1 MSGKYALIIGNSRY
15 DDASLGRLKAPD
27 IDVHELE
34 SVLKAPEVGHFD
46 EVVTLLNQDC
56 ASVRKAIARFYD
68 QRQRDDLLLLY
79 FSGHGVKDDQGHLYL
94 ALRDTESGL
103 LAGSAI
109 ETAFIT
115 GRMDR
120 SFSKRQ
126 VLVLDCCHSGAFAHG
141 AKSAQGVSVGTAEAF
156 EGTGLGRVVL
166 TATDSTQYAWEGDQ
180 VIGDA
185 QNSLFTHFLIEGLKT
200 GAADKDADGVIT
212 VDELY
217 DYVREQVVTTTPRQ
231 TPNKWSYLQRGAIV
245 LAQNPFAKRSELPA
259 EIEEAVNSKL
269 SGLRLEA
276 VGLLEELLRGHHA
289 GRTRAAL
296 EALKVLSQDDSRKVA
311 NAAAQALKAHDEETG
326 RESSEQPADEEAP
339 VDKHDPARPSDI
351 FISYAHEDHE
361 KARALANVLAA
372 RGWKV
377 WWDRKI
383 APGEAYDVVIERE
396 LGTCKCAIVLWSNT
410 SVHATWVRNEARRAA
425 RRKVLLPIL
434 VDAVE
439 MPLEFENLQAAD
451 LTSWQE
457 AGEHPELEAVLD
469 RVLALSPIPNESL
482 AREAVE
488 RARRDV
494 KAGRRRAALARLEQF
509 RPAHYLVSRALA
521 ELRAEDE
528 KLERERAEAARRQAE
543 AARIER
549 ERAETER
556 REAEAAR
563 IERERVEAERRQ
575 AEAARI
581 EQERVEAER
590 RQAEAARVEQE
601 RVETERRA
609 EAARIERERLEAER
623 RRGDAEL
630 LERER
635 AATERRQAE
644 AARIE
649 RERVEAER
657 REAEAARVERERVE
671 TARRHTEAAGVLRER
686 EAAERL
692 AAETEIKRQHA
703 KVAEDSSI
711 NQFADVNPRT
721 PSLVTTRRVLMAV
734 AALVALIAAA
744 WFAGG
749 IIPRRVPD
757 DIIVTDPRRPQ
768 APVATASSA
777 PSPSEAPPPRTPAVE
792 RVPAPT
798 TGVDALPKPVP
809 DEAPPV
815 VTAAPD
821 PVPKETVGKPDVK
834 KGPSKRLD
842 DLRALALSKAESG
855 APREA
860 LTAAAEGLRIDARDP
875 ALKNLVAT
883 LLRDAQASARQA
895 REEAVQGEA
904 ELNAPDQFQQ
914 GVNRERDAVRQQ
926 RAGRLDTATRGFF
939 GAAELFSAA
948 LNESRSVANAAKVA
962 AAPEPPRPK
971 APDPKAAPVPTAPV
985 SNSNE
990 RGNAEQPFVD
1000 QVLRRYEA
1008 AYATLATE
1016 NVRRVYP
1023 SAPLDQL
1030 SKEFANSRS
1039 YVLTVQA
1046 KGYSFVF
1053 TDSLTAVTITG
1064 RITHEIEPK
1073 SGTRITKVEEQRTI
1087 QLEKQGANWI
1097 IKYIR

>member
-34 SVLKAPEVGHFD
+34 GVLKAPEVGHFD

-185 QNSLFTHFLIEGLKT
+185 QNSLFTHFLVEGLKT
-200 GAADKDADGVIT
+200 GAADKDADGVVT

-217 DYVREQVVTTTPRQ
+217 DYVRENVVTTTPRQ
-231 TPNKWSYLQRGAIV
+231 TPYKWSYLQRGAIV
-245 LAQNPFAKRSELPA
+245 LAQNPFAKRSGLPA

-276 VGLLEELLRGHHA
+276 VGHLEELLHGHHA
-289 GRTRAAL
+289 GRAQAAL
-296 EALKVLSQDDSRKVA
+296 EALKVLSEDDSRKVA
-311 NAAAQALKAHDEETG
+311 TAAAKALKTHDEETN
-326 RESSEQPADEEAP
+326 RESSEQPPDEEEP
-339 VDKHDPARPSDI
+339 VDERDPGRPSDI
-351 FISYAHEDHE
+351 FISYAHEDHA
-361 KARALANVLAA
+361 KARALANVLAT

-383 APGEAYDVVIERE
+383 APGEAYDVTIERE
-396 LGTCKCAIVLWSNT
+396 LGTCKCAIVLWSTT

-434 VDAVE
+434 IDAVE

-488 RARRDV
+488 QARRDL
-494 KAGRRRAALARLEQF
+494 KAGRRKAALNRLEQF
-509 RPAHYLVSRALA
+509 RPAHYLVSRALS
-521 ELRAEDE
+521 ELRAEGE
-528 KLERERAEAARRQAE
+528 KLERERAEASRREAE
-543 AARIER
+543 AARVER
-549 ERAETER
+549 ERVETGR

-563 IERERVEAERRQ
+563 IEQERVEAAQRQAEAARLEQERVETERRRAEAAKIERERLEAERRRADAELVERERAETERRQ

-581 EQERVEAER
+581 EQEL
-590 RQAEAARVEQE
+590 
-601 RVETERRA
+601 VETERR
-609 EAARIERERLEAER
+609 
-623 RRGDAEL
+623 D
-630 LERER
+630 
-635 AATERRQAE
+635 
-644 AARIE
+644 
-649 RERVEAER
+649 
-657 REAEAARVERERVE
+657 AEAARVERERVE
-671 TARRHTEAAGVLRER
+671 TARRHTEAAGVQRQR

-692 AAETEIKRQHA
+692 AAGTQIKRQHA
-703 KVAEDSSI
+703 RAAGDPSFEQI
-711 NQFADVNPRT
+711 ADVDNPRR
-721 PSLVTTRRVLMAV
+721 PSLITTGRVLAV
-734 AALVALIAAA
+734 AAALVALIAAA

-757 DIIVTDPRRPQ
+757 DIVVTDRRRPQ
-768 APVATASSA
+768 APIATVSPA
-777 PSPSEAPPPRTPAVE
+777 PSSPESPGPRTPAVE
-792 RVPAPT
+792 QANIRT
-798 TGVDALPKPVP
+798 TGVDPTPKPVP
-809 DEAPPV
+809 DEAPPLAAV
-815 VTAAPD
+815 VPEAAP
-821 PVPKETVGKPDVK
+821 KGTAEKPDAK

-883 LLRDAQASARQA
+883 LLRDAQASARRA

-926 RAGRLDTATRGFF
+926 RAGKLDTAARGFL

-948 LNESRSVANAAKVA
+948 LNESRAVDNAAKVA
-962 AAPEPPRPK
+962 AAPEPPRSK
-971 APDPKAAPVPTAPV
+971 APDPAPATPPPAARPTLNKDV
-985 SNSNE
+985 E
-990 RGNAEQPFVD
+990 RPLVD
-1000 QVLRRYEA
+1000 LALRRYEA
-1008 AYATLATE
+1008 AYASLNAD
-1016 NVRRVYP
+1016 NVRKVYP
-1023 SAPLDQL
+1023 SATLDQL
-1030 SKEFANSRS
+1030 AKDFANSRS
-1039 YVLTVQA
+1039 YTLTVQI
-1046 KGYSFVF
+1046 
-1053 TDSLTAVTITG
+1053 DSYRFFSSETLFAATVAVRIG
-1064 RITHEIEPK
+1064 RDVVPK
-1073 SGTRITKVEEQRTI
+1073 SGTPITKVDEPQTI
-1087 QLEKQGANWI
+1087 ELEKQGANWI
-1097 IKYIR
+1097 IKQIR